1 MESPNETALAV
12 AAAPSSRW
20 RAILVV
26 LLVNAVP
33 IVGVLHYGWSATNV
47 FVLYWFENL
56 FIAITTTLR
65 ILAHRALTRKRGHW
79 RADTKAGVKVN
90 DKPLKTT
97 LLGSYSLIAF
107 VFTFAHGIF
116 VFAIAY
122 MLTRDHPDDPMWQ
135 LSWPQLGRG
144 IAIIAAMLG
153 VELVAD
159 LATIRSKSFAWIRT
173 YADKRTGRVFVL
185 HLAIIFG
192 MLAMA
197 MTNSPFGILYVLI
210 GLKTLVDLG
219 SVMGDGMKEP
229 DPDTPPPQWALKF
242 ADKLGKDKGGAA
254 LMQKQWKEEAE
265 RTRREAV
272 ENEEVMR

>member
-1 MESPNETALAV
+1 MQAPNDAML
-12 AAAPSSRW
+12 AAPTARPSRW
-20 RAILVV
+20 RAILIV

-33 IVGVLHYGWSATNV
+33 ILGIRYYGWSATNV

-56 FIAITTTLR
+56 LIAIAMTLR

-79 RADTKAGVKVN
+79 RVDTSAGVKVN

-97 LLGSYSLIAF
+97 LLGSYAVVAF

-116 VFAIAY
+116 VLAIAY

-144 IAIIAAMLG
+144 IAVIAAMLG
-153 VELVAD
+153 IELAAD
-159 LATIRSKSFAWIRT
+159 LATMRTKSFAWIKAC
-173 YADKRTGRVFVL
+173 ADRRTGRVFVL

-192 MLAMA
+192 MFAMA

-210 GLKTLVDLG
+210 GLKTLVDLAG
-219 SVMGDGMKEP
+219 AMGEGVPPP
-229 DPDTPPPQWALKF
+229 DPDAPPPAWALKF
-242 ADKLGKDKGGAA
+242 ADKIAKDKGGSAA
-254 LMQKQWKEEAE
+254 MLADFRAQAE
-265 RTRREAV
+265 REKREAI
-272 ENEEVMR
+272 ENEEVMP

>member
-1 MESPNETALAV
+1 MDNETALAV
-12 AAAPSSRW
+12 PGAPPSKW
-20 RAILVV
+20 RAILIA

-33 IVGVLHYGWSATNV
+33 LIGIRYYGWSATNV
-47 FVLYWFENL
+47 IVLYWFENL
-56 FIAITTTLR
+56 MVAITTTLR
-65 ILAHRALTRKRGHW
+65 ILAHRAITRKRGHW
-79 RADTKAGVKVN
+79 RVDTSAGVKVN

-97 LLGSYSLIAF
+97 LLGSYAVVAF

-122 MLTRDHPDDPMWQ
+122 MLTQNHPDDPMWQ

-144 IAIIAAMLG
+144 IAVVGAMLVIELG
-153 VELVAD
+153 VD
-159 LATIRSKSFAWIRT
+159 IATMRGKSFAWIKAYTER
-173 YADKRTGRVFVL
+173 REGRVFVL

-219 SVMGDGMKEP
+219 GAMSDGVAPP
-229 DPDTPPPQWALKF
+229 DPEAPPPAWALKF
-242 ADKLGKDKGGAA
+242 ADKIAKDKGGSAA
-254 LMQKQWKEEAE
+254 MLKDLKAQGKREK
-265 RTRREAV
+265 REAI
-272 ENEEVMR
+272 ENEEVVR